1 MQNEPEIPNLLSL
14 KRENKAEIKDMLR
27 RELDSGNTINI
38 SALAKLHGRNW
49 GTINHWITEIRQ
61 ERLATTSLPA
71 TVNPMPQIHCASAA
85 VGPWGGSATPEQPAV
100 PAETR
105 RPPCPPDFSQFTLVA
120 AAASKGSSQLHR
132 ARPPPPTILPARPV
146 SARPSLRLRLGQFY
160 QDRRE
165 LIKHALYLCSDS
177 PCMIPAGPS
186 YTIFSCR
193 YRGTCC
199 SGCCRRRPSLPG
211 VLHLAHDLIFVTVA
225 VALQSVSRCNQ

>member
-1 MQNEPEIPNLLSL
+1 MSEALARME
-14 KRENKAEIKDMLR
+14 KKAEIKNMLR
-27 RELDSGNTINI
+27 CELDAGNNI
-38 SALAKLHGRNW
+38 VVNSLATKYNVNSSTLDTW
-49 GTINHWITEIRQ
+49 VLEIRN
-61 ERLATTSLPA
+61 ERLAMNYLPV
-71 TVNPMPQIHCASAA
+71 TVNLMPQIHCASAA

-105 RPPCPPDFSQFTLVA
+105 RPPCPPDFSQFTLAA

-165 LIKHALYLCSDS
+165 LIQHALYLCSDS

-199 SGCCRRRPSLPG
+199 SGSCRRRPSLPG

>member
-1 MQNEPEIPNLLSL
+1 
-14 KRENKAEIKDMLR
+14 MLR
-27 RELDSGNTINI
+27 RELDAGNTINI
-38 SALAKLHGRNW
+38 TALAKIHGRSYS
-49 GTINHWITEIRQ
+49 TINYWIAKLSH

-71 TVNPMPQIHCASAA
+71 NSVYPMPQIHCASAA

-105 RPPCPPDFSQFTLVA
+105 RPPHPPDYSQFTLAA
-120 AAASKGSSQLHR
+120 AAASEGSSQLHR
-132 ARPPPPTILPARPV
+132 ARPPPTILPACPV
-146 SARPSLRLRLGQFY
+146 SARPSLRLRLCQVCLD

-199 SGCCRRRPSLPG
+199 SGCCRCRPSLPG

>member
-1 MQNEPEIPNLLSL
+1 
-14 KRENKAEIKDMLR
+14 MLR
-27 RELDSGNTINI
+27 RELAAGNTINI
-38 SALAKLHGRNW
+38 AALAKIHGRCYS
-49 GTINHWITEIRQ
+49 TINYWIAKLSH

-71 TVNPMPQIHCASAA
+71 NSVYPMPQIHCASAA

-105 RPPCPPDFSQFTLVA
+105 RPPCPPDFSQFTLAA

-199 SGCCRRRPSLPG
+199 SGCCRCRPSLPG